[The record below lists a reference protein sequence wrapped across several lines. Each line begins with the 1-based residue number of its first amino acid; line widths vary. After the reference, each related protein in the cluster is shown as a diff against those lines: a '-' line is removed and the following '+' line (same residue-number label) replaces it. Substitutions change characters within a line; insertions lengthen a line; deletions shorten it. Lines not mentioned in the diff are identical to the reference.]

1 MIDKGQDPETEGYSA
16 FEATGLEGLLRE
28 RGIDRVTV
36 AGLATDV
43 CVLNTARDALDLG
56 FEVEV
61 DREGSRGVDVEEGD
75 SERALEELRSRG
87 AEIR

>member
-1 MIDKGQDPETEGYSA
+1 M
-16 FEATGLEGLLRE
+16 
-28 RGIDRVTV
+28 

-56 FEVEV
+56 FDVEV
-61 DREGSRGVDVEEGD
+61 DREGSRGVDVEEGA